1 MFQKLAV
8 LSYLIISTTC
18 TVLHQAPLPIYLDL
32 QYHEAPSVP
41 NYNFAYEVNDPHTG
55 DIKNQ
60 HESRRGDIVQGQYSL
75 VQPDGIRRT
84 VDYRADEHTGFHA
97 TVNNE
102 GRPLAH
108 PTLETAPQ
116 EEAPRQ
122 PNLALHISYP
132 WPTPAV
138 STTSPA
144 PVAISRTSFQQTISN
159 VHPNNPWL

>member
-18 TVLHQAPLPIYLDL
+18 TVLHQAPIPILLDL

-41 NYNFAYEVNDPHTG
+41 NYNFAYDVNDPHTG

-60 HESRRGDIVQGQYSL
+60 HEIRRGDHVQGQYSL

-84 VDYRADEHTGFHA
+84 VDYRADDHTGFQA

-102 GRPLAH
+102 GRPVAQPVH
-108 PTLETAPQ
+108 SPVV
-116 EEAPRQ
+116 EEAPRR
-122 PNLALHISYP
+122 PNVAVLIHP
-132 WPTPAV
+132 WPTPAAT
-138 STTSPA
+138 TTSP
-144 PVAISRTSFQQTISN
+144 PPLAISRTSIHQTISN
-159 VHPNNPWL
+159 VHSRHPWI